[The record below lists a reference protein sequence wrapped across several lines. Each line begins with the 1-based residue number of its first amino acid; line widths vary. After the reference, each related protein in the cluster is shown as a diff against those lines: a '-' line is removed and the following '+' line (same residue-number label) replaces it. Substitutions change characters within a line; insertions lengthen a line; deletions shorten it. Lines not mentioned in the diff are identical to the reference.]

1 MLARHRVS
9 HNDATPSNAPP
20 KRAKAAAPAAV
31 KAAEP
36 EVAPVA
42 ESEAVDPITGVLV
55 HLGLSV
61 HEAQMFR
68 SLLEGG
74 PSTARAAIEHSEL
87 DRATGYRILSRLRAR
102 GLVTASGYRPQR
114 FSALDASKLL
124 ERVTA
129 FWRDE
134 IELHRVL
141 RDQFLAPF
149 APPREVA
156 PMTTGT
162 VPAAPAAMPAA
173 PRASTRFTPVPGIVR
188 IARQLTESI
197 DNSKEEIG
205 GLLRPHLIPEPY
217 RGRVRASIAA
227 ALRRGVR
234 VRIAVDYHPPEL
246 DFLSDLLHENPE
258 LGSGLEIRFFAP
270 QLARLLI
277 VDRRIAMRCIHSA
290 LTSSM
295 GPDLGILSDDFE
307 FVRMQSGRFQST
319 WRESVPLETA
329 LRSPMG
335 SVLAP
340 PSSSRELRSWVERAG
355 RTELRGPVPESFG
368 MSFPPRWMR

>member
-1 MLARHRVS
+1 MTHAE
-9 HNDATPSNAPP
+9 ATPPNAPP
-20 KRAKAAAPAAV
+20 KRGKAAPAA
-31 KAAEP
+31 KAP
-36 EVAPVA
+36 EAPAPVPPP
-42 ESEAVDPITGVLV
+42 EIDPIDPVTGALV

-74 PSTARAAIEHSEL
+74 PSTARSAIEHSEL

-134 IELHRVL
+134 IDLHRVL
-141 RDQFLAPF
+141 REHFLAQFTP
-149 APPREVA
+149 AREVA
-156 PMTTGT
+156 PGS
-162 VPAAPAAMPAA
+162 PAAPISVPAIA
-173 PRASTRFTPVPGIVR
+173 PTTPARPASRFTTVPGIGR
-188 IARQLTESI
+188 IGRQLAESI
-197 DNSKEEIG
+197 DSAKEEIG
-205 GLLRPHLIPEPY
+205 ALLRPHLIPEPF
-217 RGRVRASIAA
+217 RGRVRGAIAA
-227 ALRRGVR
+227 ALHRGVR

-258 LGSGLEIRFFAP
+258 LGAGLEIRFFAP
-270 QLARLLI
+270 QLARLLV
-277 VDRRIAMRCIHSA
+277 VDRRVAMRCIHSA
-290 LTSSM
+290 LTTSM

-307 FVRMQSGRFQST
+307 FVRMQTGRFQST

>member
-9 HNDATPSNAPP
+9 HADAPTTGAAKRARAPP
-20 KRAKAAAPAAV
+20 PAKEPEPAMAPEPAIE
-31 KAAEP
+31 AEP
-36 EVAPVA
+36 
-42 ESEAVDPITGVLV
+42 VDPVTGALV

-61 HEAQMFR
+61 HEAQMYR

-114 FSALDASKLL
+114 FQALDAAKLL
-124 ERVTA
+124 ERMTA

-141 RDQFLAPF
+141 RDQFFAPF
-149 APPREVA
+149 APPREAVP
-156 PMTTGT
+156 PMTASPPIGGS
-162 VPAAPAAMPAA
+162 APLARGP
-173 PRASTRFTPVPGIVR
+173 SKFVPVPGITR
-188 IARQLTESI
+188 IARQLVESI
-197 DNSKEEIG
+197 DGAKEEVG
-205 GLLRPHLIPEPY
+205 ALLRPHLIPEPY
-217 RGRVRASIAA
+217 RGRVRTAIAQ
-227 ALRRGVR
+227 ALHRGVR
-234 VRIAVDYHPPEL
+234 IRLAVDYHPPEL

-258 LGSGLEIRFFAP
+258 LGSGLEIRFYAP
-270 QLARLLI
+270 QLARLLL

-295 GPDLGILSDDFE
+295 GPDLGILSEDFE

-368 MSFPPRWMR
+368 MNFPPRWMR